1 MEGCYVTQVLWVS
14 IFLCLQK
21 KCIAPIDDF
30 LSFNMCKWQWLQPT
44 WCSGWNSIRVI
55 QGGMLT
61 TKQHVRPIFYQTQ
74 CTFITHHIKAPTF
87 FGHIVFLYCFTNIK
101 LSTKIKNNLDN
112 NHIKTYIHTLKFMTS
127 KMHIAEISQSFP
139 GQSYVCA
146 IYLSDSK

>member
-1 MEGCYVTQVLWVS
+1 MH
-14 IFLCLQK
+14 FFFHLQK
-21 KCIAPIDDF
+21 KCIASIDDF
-30 LSFNMCKWQWLQPT
+30 LFFNMCKWQWTIYYYNPHDVSGETPLEWFRVLCWQQLKNAQQNNT
-44 WCSGWNSIRVI
+44 WDRS
-55 QGGMLT
+55 
-61 TKQHVRPIFYQTQ
+61 
-74 CTFITHHIKAPTF
+74 FIKHNVFLLLITLKPLL

-146 IYLSDSK
+146 IYLSDST